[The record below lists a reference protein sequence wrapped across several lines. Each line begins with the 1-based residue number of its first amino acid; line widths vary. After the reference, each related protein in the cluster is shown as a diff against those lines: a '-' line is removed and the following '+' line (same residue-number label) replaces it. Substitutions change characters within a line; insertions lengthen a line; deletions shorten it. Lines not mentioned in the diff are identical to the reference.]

1 MSMTGGPGPGGAQ
14 NLTSNVGVV
23 PDLRFLCGPAGTHQG
38 HSCVCG
44 TLLMTNQQF
53 LNSSAWFQVRS
64 SVDSS
69 EKVPEPD
76 AGLIF
81 SGSN

>member
-1 MSMTGGPGPGGAQ
+1 
-14 NLTSNVGVV
+14 
-23 PDLRFLCGPAGTHQG
+23 
-38 HSCVCG
+38 
-44 TLLMTNQQF
+44 MTNQQF
-53 LNSSAWFQVRS
+53 LNSSAWFQVWS